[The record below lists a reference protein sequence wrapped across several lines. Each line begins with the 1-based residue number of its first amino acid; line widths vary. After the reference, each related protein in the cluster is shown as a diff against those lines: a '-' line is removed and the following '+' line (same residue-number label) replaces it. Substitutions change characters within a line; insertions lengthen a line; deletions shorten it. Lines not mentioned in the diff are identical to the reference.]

1 MDETCT
7 YRPPIWPSTLAYS
20 FSTPIASITL
30 VLLVL
35 LAEPPPLEHPAA
47 ATARTAAA
55 PVRARTR
62 VRPEILGVT
71 DCRALV
77 LMPVNIV

>member
-1 MDETCT
+1 
-7 YRPPIWPSTLAYS
+7 LAYS
-20 FSTPIASITL
+20 FSTPIALITL

-35 LAEPPPLEHPAA
+35 VELPLLEHPAA
-47 ATARTAAA
+47 ATARSAAV

-62 VRPEILGVT
+62 VRPETLVIA

>member
-1 MDETCT
+1 L
-7 YRPPIWPSTLAYS
+7 ITLAL
-20 FSTPIASITL
+20 L
-30 VLLVL
+30 VLLVEFPL
-35 LAEPPPLEHPAA
+35 LEHPAA

-62 VRPEILGVT
+62 VRPETLGIT

>member
-1 MDETCT
+1 
-7 YRPPIWPSTLAYS
+7 L
-20 FSTPIASITL
+20 ITL

-35 LAEPPPLEHPAA
+35 LAEFPLLEHPAA
-47 ATARTAAA
+47 VIARTTAA

-62 VRPEILGVT
+62 VRPETLKIT